1 MADAL
6 DRQAAATRVRRLL
19 ARQTFPRFEMTF
31 MVSAAG
37 LAGFLAS
44 VLLLDFGLDTMSLRY
59 PLAVGVGYAA
69 FLLLLRVWVARW
81 LHGAESGVNPFEW
94 IEATCETTRGE
105 AARVQPDEWGEA
117 LPSSTNPDLGLSNA
131 GTAAVEVAGEPFVE
145 ATSSAAGGAVDAVAE
160 SAWPFLLVVGILSG
174 ALIGLGLLV
183 WTAPALLAEILVDAM
198 IAGGL
203 LHRLRGIEPSH
214 WAIGGLRRTWLP
226 AVSLALLL
234 ALAGGIMQAWVPEAN
249 SIGAF
254 VTAARAA

>member
-1 MADAL
+1 MADAC
-6 DRQAAATRVRRLL
+6 DRQTAAARVQQLL

-31 MVSAAG
+31 MVAAAALAG
-37 LAGFLAS
+37 LLAS

-59 PLAVGVGYAA
+59 PLAVGVGYAV

-81 LHGAESGVNPFEW
+81 LHGAGSGVNPLEW
-94 IEATCETTRGE
+94 TEATWETTRSE
-105 AARVQPDEWGEA
+105 AARVQHDGWGSD
-117 LPSSTNPDLGLSNA
+117 LPSSTNPDLGVSNA
-131 GTAAVEVAGEPFVE
+131 GTAAVEVAGEPLAE
-145 ATSSAAGGAVDAVAE
+145 ATSSAASGAVDAVAE
-160 SAWPFLLVVGILSG
+160 SAWPFLLVVGILGG
-174 ALIGLGLLV
+174 ALVGLGMLV

-234 ALAGGIMQAWVPEAN
+234 ALAGGIMQAWVPEAG

-254 VTAARAA
+254 VSAVRPA